1 VLLAVLIA
9 IDEFPPSLVMLA
21 GLNDAVAAAG
31 NPAALN
37 VTCCAVLP
45 VVSAV
50 LMADDSEVPPCV
62 DVTDA
67 GFAARVNELALT
79 ISETVVVWTVVPVP
93 VTVIGY
99 VPAGVSLVVVMVND
113 AVPPAL
119 LMTELGVKAAVAAV
133 GDPVALSVTCCAALP
148 VVSAA
153 VIVEDPDAPPWVAV
167 TEPGE
172 ALIEKSSC
180 AAALTVSETV
190 VERVTDP
197 VPVTV
202 SE

>member
-1 VLLAVLIA
+1 VLLAVLIV
-9 IDEFPPSLVMLA
+9 IDELPASLVMLV
-21 GLNDAVAAAG
+21 GLTDAAAPAG
-31 NPAALN
+31 NPVVLT

-62 DVTDA
+62 DVTEA

-119 LMTELGVKAAVAAV
+119 LTTELGLKAAVAAV

-148 VVSAA
+148 VVRAA

-167 TEPGE
+167 TAPGE

-202 SE
+202 TE

>member
-1 VLLAVLIA
+1 VLFAVLIV
-9 IDEFPPSLVMLA
+9 IDELPPSLVMLV
-21 GLNDAVAAAG
+21 GLTDAAAPAG
-31 NPAALN
+31 NPVVLT

-62 DVTDA
+62 DVTEA
-67 GFAARVNELALT
+67 GLAARVNELALT

-119 LMTELGVKAAVAAV
+119 LTTELGLKAAVAAV

-148 VVSAA
+148 VVRAA

-167 TEPGE
+167 TAPGE

>member
-45 VVSAV
+45 VVSTV
-50 LMADDSEVPPCV
+50 LMTDDSEVPPCV